1 MQLVLA
7 ATFCCSFILGLILVL
22 VMHRL
27 APAMGLVDRPGGR
40 TTRARPM
47 PLGGMAVLLA
57 AGLPLLG
64 AVLLAWM
71 TRNDPAR
78 LTSSALLQE
87 KVRLAAERLPLMLS
101 ILAGGLAF
109 TALGT
114 WDDRR
119 NLRAPTRLVPQVLI
133 ALAVS
138 LTPQV
143 RMGLFIQSPVA
154 QIAVTTA
161 WIVLLANNGAVNN
174 ALVALRLIRE
184 PVKFMLTQTGV
195 TIGLVHFGLPIAIL
209 SLVGVIET
217 VDRSLEE
224 AARGL
229 GANPLQTF
237 LRITLPLTLPGIA
250 AASMLVFSS
259 AVAAFV
265 IPALMGGPTLIVLPT
280 LIYQQ
285 MVDTLE
291 WGFGGAVATI
301 LLLVST
307 GLFLLYQR
315 LLALA
320 RGLGQVA

>member
-1 MQLVLA
+1 MKPRPTPPVHRPRALPVVWLTAPLVLL
-7 ATFCCSFILGLILVL
+7 LGIYFL
-22 VMHRL
+22 
-27 APAMGLVDRPGGR
+27 
-40 TTRARPM
+40 
-47 PLGGMAVLLA
+47 
-57 AGLPLLG
+57 LPL
-64 AVLLAWM
+64 
-71 TRNDPAR
+71 
-78 LTSSALLQE
+78 ALLLSNSFRVIVVGQPTPPGIT
-87 KVRLAAERLPLMLS
+87 LANYIRFLGDPFYLGTLWS
-101 ILAGGLAF
+101 TFFLGISVTILATLMGYPVAYGLARSRHRWK
-109 TALGT
+109 TT
-114 WDDRR
+114 
-119 NLRAPTRLVPQVLI
+119 LRLLVVAPLLVSVVI
-133 ALAVS
+133 R
-138 LTPQV
+138 TY
-143 RMGLFIQSPVA
+143 G
-154 QIAVTTA
+154 

-184 PVKFMLTQTGV
+184 PVKFMFTQTGV

>member
-1 MQLVLA
+1 MKPRPTPPVHRPRALPVVWLTAPLVLLLGIYFLLPLA
-7 ATFCCSFILGLILVL
+7 LLLSNSFRVIVVGQPTPPGITLANYIRFLGDPFYLGTLWSTFFLGISV
-22 VMHRL
+22 
-27 APAMGLVDRPGGR
+27 
-40 TTRARPM
+40 T
-47 PLGGMAVLLA
+47 LLA
-57 AGLPLLG
+57 TLMGYPVAYGLARSRHRWKTTLRLLVVAPLL
-64 AVLLAWM
+64 
-71 TRNDPAR
+71 
-78 LTSSALLQE
+78 
-87 KVRLAAERLPLMLS
+87 
-101 ILAGGLAF
+101 
-109 TALGT
+109 
-114 WDDRR
+114 
-119 NLRAPTRLVPQVLI
+119 
-133 ALAVS
+133 VS
-138 LTPQV
+138 VVIRTY
-143 RMGLFIQSPVA
+143 G
-154 QIAVTTA
+154 

-184 PVKFMLTQTGV
+184 PVKFMFTQTGV

-307 GLFLLYQR
+307 SLFLLYQR

>member
-1 MQLVLA
+1 MKPRPTPPVHRPRALPVVWLTAPLVLLLGIYFLLPLA
-7 ATFCCSFILGLILVL
+7 LLLSNSFRVIVVGQPTPPGITLANYIRFLGDPFYLGTLWSTFFLGISV
-22 VMHRL
+22 
-27 APAMGLVDRPGGR
+27 
-40 TTRARPM
+40 T
-47 PLGGMAVLLA
+47 LLA
-57 AGLPLLG
+57 TLMGYPVAYGLARSRHRWKTTLRLLVVAPLL
-64 AVLLAWM
+64 
-71 TRNDPAR
+71 
-78 LTSSALLQE
+78 
-87 KVRLAAERLPLMLS
+87 
-101 ILAGGLAF
+101 
-109 TALGT
+109 
-114 WDDRR
+114 
-119 NLRAPTRLVPQVLI
+119 
-133 ALAVS
+133 VS
-138 LTPQV
+138 VVIRTY
-143 RMGLFIQSPVA
+143 G
-154 QIAVTTA
+154 

-184 PVKFMLTQTGV
+184 PVKFMFTQTGV